1 MIKKWKQMKQKGARI
16 FQTKLAVKIKTH
28 ILCPT
33 AFFQSCTVYEIMWEN
48 IAEMDSPK
56 III

>member
-1 MIKKWKQMKQKGARI
+1 MIKKWNQMKQNGARI
-16 FQTKLAVKIKTH
+16 FQTKLAVKIKTY

-33 AFFQSCTVYEIMWEN
+33 AFFRSCNVYEIMWEN
-48 IAEMDSPK
+48 IAETDSPK